1 MSLRST
7 PFFADAPALPT
18 THVADTVTTPP
29 PESLEIISH
38 PHPVLRLPAQPI
50 CRVDS
55 DLRAVADRMLDLMY
69 EAQGVGLA
77 ANQVN
82 IPLRMFVM
90 NPSGVRGEGEEW
102 VLINPELQLPKGS
115 EASQEGCLSLPGI
128 HGDVK
133 RPKQIR
139 LSAYDIDGQ
148 AIEKTLDGFVARV
161 VQHENDHLDGVLFL
175 DRMNEENRFELDD
188 RVEELEID
196 FRSKQRSGQIR
207 ADDELVQAVQCWT
220 DRYA

>member
-1 MSLRST
+1 MST
-7 PFFADAPALPT
+7 PRFT
-18 THVADTVTTPP
+18 NTVTTPT
-29 PESLEIISH
+29 PETLEIISH

-115 EASQEGCLSLPGI
+115 ESSQEGCLSLPGI

-148 AIEKTLDGFVARV
+148 AVEKTLDGFVARV

-196 FRSKQRSGQIR
+196 FRSKQRSGQVR
-207 ADDELVQAVQCWT
+207 TDEELVQAVQCWT